1 MTDLPDLTTWTDEE
15 VQEEWLGSSWE
26 PGDPMADALAVE
38 MHRRNL
44 DF

>member
-1 MTDLPDLTTWTDEE
+1 MTDPIDLTTWTDEE
-15 VQEEWLGSSWE
+15 VREEWLGSSWE
-26 PGDPMADALAVE
+26 PGEPMADALAVE